1 MTRTDRFA
9 AEEVVE
15 NNAGYDYYDST
26 SDGAADPRA
35 GSHSRTR
42 ASLLADRVEI
52 YGSALKQVLSP
63 MGNDPT
69 EIAQYFENYENIVK
83 RLRCRKICK
92 QNCYCHFFHR
102 KHAR

>member
-15 NNAGYDYYDST
+15 DNAGYDYYDST

-42 ASLLADRVEI
+42 ASLLADRVKKIRKCYRPWETI
-52 YGSALKQVLSP
+52 PLK
-63 MGNDPT
+63 
-69 EIAQYFENYENIVK
+69 
-83 RLRCRKICK
+83 
-92 QNCYCHFFHR
+92 
-102 KHAR
+102 